1 MKKTKDVF
9 DEAAQLAFIGM
20 VGRNDLAV
28 TLGVATYQLLLA
40 QLPIDRLAIR
50 AQLAQMRFP
59 LEDFPRLDA
68 YNVKQALDFLDA
80 FESAEEKP

>member
-28 TLGVATYQLLLA
+28 TLG
-40 QLPIDRLAIR
+40 
-50 AQLAQMRFP
+50 
-59 LEDFPRLDA
+59 
-68 YNVKQALDFLDA
+68 DFLDA